1 MVKIY
6 VGNLSYSTDSE
17 ELQKAFERFGTVDS
31 AEVVM
36 DRHTNRSRGFGFVEM
51 PDDGEARAAISGL
64 NGKEI
69 GGRTLKV
76 NQAKPRNTESRGVYR
91 F

>member
-1 MVKIY
+1 MKIY

-17 ELQKAFERFGTVDS
+17 ELQRAFEKFGTVDS

-36 DRHTNRSRGFGFVEM
+36 DRNTNRSRGFGFVEM

-64 NGKEI
+64 NGREMD
-69 GGRTLKV
+69 GRTLKV
-76 NQAKPRNTESRGVYR
+76 NQAKPRNVETRSAYR

>member
-1 MVKIY
+1 MKIY

-17 ELQKAFERFGTVDS
+17 ELQRAFERFGKVDS

-51 PDDGEARAAISGL
+51 PDDSEARAAISGL
-64 NGKEI
+64 NGKDMD
-69 GGRTLKV
+69 GRTLKV
-76 NQAKPRNTESRGVYR
+76 NQAKPRSVESRSAYR